1 MFHTF
6 VEAERNI
13 SIWIVISSA
22 IRQNGKS
29 HQNECYKKTKHA
41 NFSEKETFVSSLRGK
56 NCSLFRKLD
65 MLCFLVIPVL
75 RFTLLP
81 YYRRFHCVKSVQI
94 RSFFQS
100 VFSRIHTEYWEI
112 LCISPYSVRM
122 RGNTNQK
129 NLCIRTV
136 FRQCLF
142 NLCLLENSELCR
154 MNNLIE

>member
-13 SIWIVISSA
+13 SIWIDISSA
-22 IRQNGKS
+22 IRQKGKS

-41 NFSEKETFVSSLRGK
+41 NFSEKETFLSSLRGK
-56 NCSLFRKLD
+56 NCSFFRKLD

-81 YYRRFHCVKSVQI
+81 HYRRFHCVKSVQI
-94 RSFFQS
+94 RNFFQS
-100 VFSRIHTEYWEI
+100 VFSRIHTEYWERDT
-112 LCISPYSVRM
+112 LYGQFSGSV
-122 RGNTNQK
+122 
-129 NLCIRTV
+129 
-136 FRQCLF
+136 CLT
-142 NLCLLENSELCR
+142 LCLLENSELCR